1 MEGNRTF
8 RRLCAATL
16 LLVVAVSLTA
26 CTQPQAVASVVPP
39 NRPDGL
45 AKAVQP
51 VVTPRSAQSS
61 DLQDYYVRMQDD
73 LLVQG
78 LLRTDGGGPDTPF
91 SPEDLVRNFEN
102 IAFFDEYTRGGG
114 LRAGGASGGLNRWSG
129 PVRISVEF
137 GSSVPLDQRRRDQA
151 AVNTYASRLARI
163 TGHSITGVRSNGN
176 FHVFV
181 AGEDDNEQLLRRL
194 SQLVPDISRVELG
207 LFRHLPRSF
216 YCMVVAVSSAHNPH
230 NYTRAIALIRAE
242 HPDLVRLS
250 CIHEEIA
257 QGLGLPNDSAAARP
271 SIFNDDNEFALL
283 TTHDELLLKLL
294 YDPRLKQGMNADE
307 ARPIALAI
315 AYELT
320 GVDL

>member
-1 MEGNRTF
+1 MEGSRNF
-8 RRLCAATL
+8 LRLCTATL
-16 LLVVAVSLTA
+16 LLAVAVSLTA
-26 CTQPQAVASVVPP
+26 CTEPQSVAPVAPP

-45 AKAVQP
+45 TKAVQP

-61 DLQDYYVRMQDD
+61 DLQDYYIRVQDD

-91 SPEDLVRNFEN
+91 SPEVLVRNFEN

-114 LRAGGASGGLNRWSG
+114 LRAGGASGGLSRWSG
-129 PVRISVEF
+129 PVRISAEF
-137 GSSVPLDQRRRDQA
+137 GSSVPLDQRRRDQSA
-151 AVNTYASRLARI
+151 INTYANRLARI
-163 TGHSITGVRSNGN
+163 TGHSIQGVRSGGN

-181 AGEDDNEQLLRRL
+181 AGDDDNDELIQRLR
-194 SQLVPDISRVELG
+194 QLVPNISQIELG

-216 YCMVVAVSSAHNPH
+216 YCMVVAVSSAHNPYE
-230 NYTRAIALIRAE
+230 YTRTIALIRAE

-257 QGLGLPNDSAAARP
+257 QGLGLPNDSPAARP

-283 TTHDELLLKLL
+283 TTHDEMLLKLL
-294 YDPRLKQGMNADE
+294 YDPRLKQGMTADE
-307 ARPIALAI
+307 ARPIALEI
-315 AYELT
+315 AYELM
-320 GVDL
+320 GVEL